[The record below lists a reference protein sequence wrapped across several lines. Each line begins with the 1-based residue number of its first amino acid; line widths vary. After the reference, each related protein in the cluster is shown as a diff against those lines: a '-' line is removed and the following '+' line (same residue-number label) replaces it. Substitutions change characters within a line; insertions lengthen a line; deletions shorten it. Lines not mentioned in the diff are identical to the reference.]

1 MRSVNSNVL
10 DHKPFVLF
18 KPKEREGK
26 KKHQRISI
34 MHKLLTKAV
43 YEYYVYVERKNT
55 NVLRKKGGGREGKHH
70 HRLCR
75 EIMSPRSSFS
85 LVNREKRS

>member
-10 DHKPFVLF
+10 DHKTFVLF

-43 YEYYVYVERKNT
+43 YEYYVYVAKEHQRIE
-55 NVLRKKGGGREGKHH
+55 RKKGGGR
-70 HRLCR
+70 R
-75 EIMSPRSSFS
+75 
-85 LVNREKRS
+85 

>member
-18 KPKEREGK
+18 IPKEREGN

-43 YEYYVYVERKNT
+43 YEYCVYVAKEHQCNE
-55 NVLRKKGGGREGKHH
+55 KKRGGGKVSTTIGSAAK
-70 HRLCR
+70 LCHS
-75 EIMSPRSSFS
+75 EVVFHW
-85 LVNREKRS
+85 

>member
-18 KPKEREGK
+18 IPKEREGN

-43 YEYYVYVERKNT
+43 YEYYVYVAKEHQRIEREK
-55 NVLRKKGGGREGKHH
+55 GGREEVSTIIGSAAKLC
-70 HRLCR
+70 HR
-75 EIMSPRSSFS
+75 EVVFHW
-85 LVNREKRS
+85 

>member
-10 DHKPFVLF
+10 DHKTFVLF
-18 KPKEREGK
+18 KPKEREGN

-43 YEYYVYVERKNT
+43 YEYYVYVAKEHRRIEK
-55 NVLRKKGGGREGKHH
+55 KKGGGEVSTIIGSAAK
-70 HRLCR
+70 LCHS
-75 EIMSPRSSFS
+75 EVVFHW
-85 LVNREKRS
+85 

>member
-18 KPKEREGK
+18 KPKEREGEK
-26 KKHQRISI
+26 KRIFI

-43 YEYYVYVERKNT
+43 YEYYVYVAKEHYCIE
-55 NVLRKKGGGREGKHH
+55 KKRGEGKVSTIIGSAAKLCHSEVVF
-70 HRLCR
+70 HR
-75 EIMSPRSSFS
+75 
-85 LVNREKRS
+85 

>member
-18 KPKEREGK
+18 IPKEREGN

-43 YEYYVYVERKNT
+43 YEYYVYVAKEHQRI
-55 NVLRKKGGGREGKHH
+55 E
-70 HRLCR
+70 
-75 EIMSPRSSFS
+75 
-85 LVNREKRS
+85 REKRGREEVSTIIGSAAKLCHSEVVFHR

>member
-34 MHKLLTKAV
+34 MHKLFTEAV
-43 YEYYVYVERKNT
+43 YEYYVYVVKAHQCVE
-55 NVLRKKGGGREGKHH
+55 KKGGEGKVSTIIGSAAKLC
-70 HRLCR
+70 HR
-75 EIMSPRSSFS
+75 EVVFHW
-85 LVNREKRS
+85 

>member
-1 MRSVNSNVL
+1 
-10 DHKPFVLF
+10 
-18 KPKEREGK
+18 
-26 KKHQRISI
+26 

-43 YEYYVYVERKNT
+43 YEYYVYEANEHQCIEK
-55 NVLRKKGGGREGKHH
+55 KKGGGGKHH

-85 LVNREKRS
+85 LVNREKKVSLKYMPR

>member
-43 YEYYVYVERKNT
+43 YEYYVYVAKEHQCIE
-55 NVLRKKGGGREGKHH
+55 KGGGGG
-70 HRLCR
+70 
-75 EIMSPRSSFS
+75 
-85 LVNREKRS
+85 

>member
-1 MRSVNSNVL
+1 MFLITSHLSYSNQ
-10 DHKPFVLF
+10 K
-18 KPKEREGK
+18 KEKG

-43 YEYYVYVERKNT
+43 YEYYVYVAKEHQCIE
-55 NVLRKKGGGREGKHH
+55 KKGGGGEGKHH
-70 HRLCR
+70 HRFCR

-85 LVNREKRS
+85 LVNREKKVSLKYMPR

>member
-55 NVLRKKGGGREGKHH
+55 NVLRKKGGGGKVSTIIGSAAKLCHREVVFHW
-70 HRLCR
+70 
-75 EIMSPRSSFS
+75 
-85 LVNREKRS
+85 

>member
-10 DHKPFVLF
+10 DHKTFVLF
-18 KPKEREGK
+18 KPKEREG

-43 YEYYVYVERKNT
+43 YEYYVYVTKEHQCIEKR
-55 NVLRKKGGGREGKHH
+55 GGGRG
-70 HRLCR
+70 R
-75 EIMSPRSSFS
+75 
-85 LVNREKRS
+85 